1 MSALQHNPREGFLV
15 GEMLAQ
21 YGHELPGDAD
31 EAMRQGYASFPTAR
45 RSPAKMAD
53 RYVRKYLQVRINAW
67 RRNRL
72 VDDSFTI
79 QMLRNIDNE
88 TCPVS
93 GVVLTHGTGED
104 TDWSVD
110 RLDNNK
116 GYILGNV
123 VIVSSRVN
131 QAKGALDPE
140 SIYLRALERRDGDG
154 LAGDEWLRLGCLVSC
169 ALTDAVSEAAAL
181 PLTLPLEQFP
191 PGLSWPFWA
200 VFETYLAYACFGKS
214 AGERERLWNGIAR
227 SGSLLTAIAT
237 ANLRECVVKA
247 IRGNKA
253 LRENPLELF
262 QDPEVWNV
270 FSLFWPLYK
279 TTSHCVELL
288 RKCQHKLVTAYFA
301 PGDFRNLDIQR
312 FREQKQALGYC

>member
-31 EAMRQGYASFPTAR
+31 EAMRQGYASFPAAR
-45 RSPAKMAD
+45 KNPAKLAD

-67 RRNRL
+67 RRNRI
-72 VDDSFTI
+72 VDDSFTV
-79 QMLRNIDNE
+79 QMLRKIDNE
-88 TCPVS
+88 RCPVS

-131 QAKGALDPE
+131 HAKGALGPE
-140 SIYLRALERRDGDG
+140 SIYPRALARKDCDG
-154 LAGDEWLRLGCLVSC
+154 LTGDEWLRLGYLVNC
-169 ALTDAVSEAAAL
+169 TLMDAASEAAAL
-181 PLTLPLEQFP
+181 PLPFALEQTP
-191 PGLSWPFWA
+191 VGLAWPFWA
-200 VFETYLAYACFGKS
+200 VFEVYLAYACIGYS
-214 AGERERLWNGIAR
+214 ATNREGLWNGITQ
-227 SGSLLTAIAT
+227 SGASRTAISAVH
-237 ANLRECVVKA
+237 LRECIAKA

-253 LRENPLELF
+253 FRENPLELF
-262 QDPEVWNV
+262 QDPEVWNA
-270 FSLFWPLYK
+270 FSIFWPLYK
-279 TTSHCVELL
+279 KTKHCVKTILYCQDML
-288 RKCQHKLVTAYFA
+288 RDVCFA
-301 PGDFRNLDIQR
+301 PGCVKKLNIQR
-312 FREQKQALGYC
+312 CREQEQALGYC